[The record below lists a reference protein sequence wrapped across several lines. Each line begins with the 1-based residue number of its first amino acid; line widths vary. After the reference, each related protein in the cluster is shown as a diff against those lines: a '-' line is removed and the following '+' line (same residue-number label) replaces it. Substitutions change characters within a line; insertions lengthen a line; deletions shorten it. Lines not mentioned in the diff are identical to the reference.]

1 MAPEKLTRL
10 TVIEKALELA
20 DEEGLETVTIRRLA
34 QELGVTPMALYW
46 HFKNKEL
53 LLHAVADHVLAEV
66 TPDFDPASPW
76 NVRLRAMVEALV
88 RVLRRHPSM
97 VGVFP
102 LIYKEQVSSFTLATE
117 TALTLLSQ
125 AGFTLE
131 EGFLISSHLLHG
143 VLALV
148 GDEPGCP
155 RTLTP
160 SEAVEWRRQKRLA
173 LESLPQDR
181 FPNMVAFGKT
191 FEAEPDVEHYYAFGL
206 DLLLSG
212 IEAMAA
218 QRTPSTATPSST
230 R

>member
-20 DEEGLETVTIRRLA
+20 DDEGLETVTIRRLA

-76 NVRLRAMVEALV
+76 NVRLRVMVEALV

-102 LIYKEQVSSFTLATE
+102 LIYKEQVGNFTLATE

-125 AGFTLE
+125 AGFALE
-131 EGFLISSHLLHG
+131 EGFLISSYLLHG

-148 GDEPGCP
+148 GDEPGSP
-155 RTLTP
+155 RTLTA

-181 FPNMVAFGKT
+181 FPCMVAFGKT

-206 DLLLSG
+206 DLLFSG

-218 QRTPSTATPSST
+218 HRTPTTATPSST